1 MTQKY
6 EKCSSTD
13 NLTTD
18 HIIPQLL
25 FDLANKYHVKLPF
38 TRNDPR
44 NTRVL
49 CSGCNAKKEARIEH
63 EHAREFIDLLRQGF
77 EAAESR
83 GGYVPAKDKNAFK
96 RFHPLNR

>member
-1 MTQKY
+1 MGGKC
-6 EKCSSTD
+6 EKFSGTN

-25 FDLANKYHVKLPF
+25 FDLANKNHVKLPF

-44 NTRVL
+44 NTRIL
-49 CSGCNAKKEARIEH
+49 CSDCNAKKGARIEH

-77 EAAESR
+77 EAAERR
-83 GGYVPAKDKNAFK
+83 GVYVPAQDKNSFK